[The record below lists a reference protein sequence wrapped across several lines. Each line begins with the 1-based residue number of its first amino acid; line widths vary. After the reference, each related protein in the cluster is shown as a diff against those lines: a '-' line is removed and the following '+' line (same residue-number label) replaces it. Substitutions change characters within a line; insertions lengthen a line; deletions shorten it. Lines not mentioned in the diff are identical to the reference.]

1 MDVTAQG
8 IHQIVES
15 LLQHITI
22 RVHLSDSKD
31 KSLTELLITVK
42 FLIVRT
48 YMVKQ
53 LQSSNIKVAVSDQR
67 TKDCVLN
74 QSQVENLQIL

>member
-1 MDVTAQG
+1 MSVMTQR

-15 LLQHITI
+15 LLQHIMI

-31 KSLTELLITVK
+31 KSLTELLVTVK
-42 FLIVRT
+42 FLIVKT
-48 YMVKQ
+48 YTVKQ
-53 LQSSNIKVAVSDQR
+53 LQSSNIKMAVSDQH

-74 QSQVENLQIL
+74 QSQVKNLQIL